1 MVYPARLVPD
11 SNATVLA
18 TFPDFP
24 EAATF
29 GTTVADALVQAQD
42 ALLAVIAA
50 RIDDGED
57 VPLPSPLG
65 DDLHAVELSALAE
78 AKILLWRAMR
88 QGHVSKAELSRRIGC
103 ELPQVERLLDPYDPS
118 PLGDLET
125 ALRCLGKRIALALS

>member
-29 GTTVADALVQAQD
+29 GANVAEALVQAQD

-57 VPLPSPLG
+57 VPLPSPPG
-65 DDLHAVELSALAE
+65 DDLHAVELPALAE

-88 QGHVSKAELSRRIGC
+88 QGNVSKVELSRRIGW

-118 PLGDLET
+118 PFNDLET
-125 ALRCLGKRIALALS
+125 ALRALGKRIALALS

>member
-11 SNATVLA
+11 SNAT
-18 TFPDFP
+18 FPDFP
-24 EAATF
+24 EAATC
-29 GTTVADALVQAQD
+29 GVDVAEALVQAQD

-65 DDLHAVELSALAE
+65 DDLLAVELSALAE

-88 QGHVSKAELSRRIGC
+88 QGNVSKE
-103 ELPQVERLLDPYDPS
+103 
-118 PLGDLET
+118 
-125 ALRCLGKRIALALS
+125 

>member
-29 GTTVADALVQAQD
+29 GATVAEALVQAQD

-88 QGHVSKAELSRRIGC
+88 QGNVSKAELSRRIGC
-103 ELPQVERLLDPYDPS
+103 SFRRWSGFSTPMTRHPLAISKFPFGPWGSGSRLP
-118 PLGDLET
+118 
-125 ALRCLGKRIALALS
+125 